1 MIEILI
7 GLFLYSTKKAVA
19 IDWLQAGPFFLK
31 RLQPITVFVFPL
43 GVTKNFT
50 CKQQNTV
57 LFTVLQKFL
66 NLFTNNNGP
75 KRAPSREL

>member
-7 GLFLYSTKKAVA
+7 GLFLYSTKKAIA
-19 IDWLQAGPFFLK
+19 IDWLQARFFSLN
-31 RLQPITVFVFPL
+31 RLQPITVIFIPH
-43 GVTKNFT
+43 GMTKNFT

-57 LFTVLQKFL
+57 LSTVLQKSL
-66 NLFTNNNGP
+66 NQFTDNNGP